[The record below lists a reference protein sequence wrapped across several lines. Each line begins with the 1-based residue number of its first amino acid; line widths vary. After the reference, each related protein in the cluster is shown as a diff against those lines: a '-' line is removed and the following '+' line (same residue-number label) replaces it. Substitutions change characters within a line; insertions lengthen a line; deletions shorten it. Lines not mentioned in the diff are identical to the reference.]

1 MKKKISSET
10 RVTGP
15 AREGH
20 TSGKSGFTP
29 GRISSETGVSGPS
42 REGHSPGK
50 SGFTPGR
57 ISSRTGV
64 IAPAKKGHSSGKS
77 GLPLQRE
84 YASMSKGYTS
94 ERISFNRK
102 MVAASAA
109 VTARKS
115 TIHSLCAADVT
126 LPRQMI
132 REHQER
138 TGEKLS
144 FTAYVVYCLAQVVK
158 EHPHLNAFRR
168 GNRLITLD
176 DVTVSV
182 LVEREI
188 SGERVPE
195 PLAIAAAQSHTFR
208 EINDLVR
215 SARARSESSL
225 GGFSGMTW
233 IRHIPGFLLKAFV
246 RLADRNISLAK
257 RYGKVAVTAVGM
269 FSREPV
275 WFIPHGSG
283 TVLITVGSIEKSM
296 IFNGEEHEEREFLS
310 LTASFDHDIVDGA
323 PAARFMNQFL
333 ETLKSGMGLG
343 AGESLPDGSEEGYA
357 Q

>member
-1 MKKKISSET
+1 M
-10 RVTGP
+10 
-15 AREGH
+15 
-20 TSGKSGFTP
+20 F
-29 GRISSETGVSGPS
+29 SSETGVTDPVKKEHTCV
-42 REGHSPGK
+42 RR
-50 SGFTPGR
+50 GF
-57 ISSRTGV
+57 
-64 IAPAKKGHSSGKS
+64 
-77 GLPLQRE
+77 
-84 YASMSKGYTS
+84 TS

-109 VTARKS
+109 VNARKS
-115 TIHSLCAADVT
+115 TIHSLCETDIT
-126 LPRQMI
+126 LPRRMM
-132 REHQER
+132 REHYER

-144 FTAYVVYCLAQVVK
+144 FTAYIVYCLAQVVK
-158 EHPHLNAFRR
+158 EHPHLSAFRR

-182 LVEREI
+182 LVEREF

-195 PLAIAAAQSHTFR
+195 PLAIEAAQRLTYQ
-208 EINDLVR
+208 EVNDRIR
-215 SARARSESSL
+215 SARARTDSSL

-246 RLADRNISLAK
+246 RLADRNIMLAK

-283 TVLITVGSIEKSM
+283 TVLITVGSIEKRM
-296 IFNGEEHEEREFLS
+296 VFTGERHEEREFLC
-310 LTASFDHDIVDGA
+310 LTGSFDHDIVDGA

-343 AGESLPDGSEEGYA
+343 YGEFLPDGSEAGYA

>member
-1 MKKKISSET
+1 M
-10 RVTGP
+10 
-15 AREGH
+15 
-20 TSGKSGFTP
+20 
-29 GRISSETGVSGPS
+29 
-42 REGHSPGK
+42 
-50 SGFTPGR
+50 
-57 ISSRTGV
+57 
-64 IAPAKKGHSSGKS
+64 
-77 GLPLQRE
+77 
-84 YASMSKGYTS
+84 
-94 ERISFNRK
+94 
-102 MVAASAA
+102 
-109 VTARKS
+109 
-115 TIHSLCAADVT
+115 
-126 LPRQMI
+126 
-132 REHQER
+132 REHRER

-144 FTAYVVYCLAQVVK
+144 FTAYIVYCLAQVVK

-195 PLAIAAAQSHTFR
+195 PLAIEAAQSLTFR
-208 EINDLVR
+208 EINDLIR
-215 SARARSESSL
+215 SARTRSESAL

-283 TVLITVGSIEKSM
+283 TVLITVGSIEKRM
-296 IFNGEEHEEREFLS
+296 VFTGEKHEEREFLC
-310 LTASFDHDIVDGA
+310 LTGSFDHDIVDGA

-333 ETLKSGMGLG
+333 ETLKSGMGLFQF
-343 AGESLPDGSEEGYA
+343 PDCLMTKE
-357 Q
+357 